1 MMATPNGKIILGL
14 ALVFLIAS
22 VGLGF
27 AQATKTF
34 TGKITEIAKGTE
46 LGLGKKDIFYALR
59 LDEYPNIKFRLSTE
73 DAVRFGVIKDAGPTG
88 VVTPKHSKGL
98 GWKVRLTC
106 DPNNLGQI
114 KTPVYRVTSLVRL
127 DN

>member
-1 MMATPNGKIILGL
+1 MMATHNGKIILGL
-14 ALVFLIAS
+14 ALVFLLAS
-22 VGLGF
+22 VGPGF

-46 LGLGKKDIFYALR
+46 LGLGKKDIFYTLQ

-98 GWKVRLTC
+98 GWKVKLAC
-106 DPNNLGQI
+106 DPKNLGQI
-114 KTPVYRVTSLVRL
+114 KTPVYQVTSLVRL
-127 DN
+127 AN

>member
-1 MMATPNGKIILGL
+1 MMATRNGKFILGL

-27 AQATKTF
+27 AQATKIF

-46 LGLGKKDIFYALR
+46 LGLGKKDIFYALQ
-59 LDEYPNIKFRLSTE
+59 LDEYPNIKFRVSTE

-114 KTPVYRVTSLVRL
+114 KTPVYQVTSLVRL